1 MKEKYNKWKLV
12 VCILYVFSI
21 IIQIYSNFLCLLNGI
36 FFHARN
42 LSVSRYSHITRS
54 LWWKSNSLKWFLY
67 LFWISTYLCNT
78 LWQKK
83 STAQI
88 MCCIFIVRGKIIIFK
103 SIKKTLKGQ
112 CHESFALYS
121 FVKSL
126 YPGPKYFF
134 HLIVHLKSVIIFSK
148 FAVGVCVVIVKSA

>member
-21 IIQIYSNFLCLLNGI
+21 IIKMYSNFLCLLNGI
-36 FFHARN
+36 FFLARN
-42 LSVSRYSHITRS
+42 QSVSRYSHITRS

-88 MCCIFIVRGKIIIFK
+88 MCCIFIVRGKIILFK
-103 SIKKTLKGQ
+103 SIKKTIKGTVSREFLPLFFCQ
-112 CHESFALYS
+112 KTL
-121 FVKSL
+121 L
-126 YPGPKYFF
+126 GPKYFF
-134 HLIVHLKSVIIFSK
+134 SPDCSFKKCKKNF
-148 FAVGVCVVIVKSA
+148 